1 MVRVDSEKGDTKVV
15 LYFDS
20 LTRKEV
26 GLSFLGFVELNQHR
40 GVQVCPTI
48 EAYRTY
54 RVAQQK
60 PAPVL
65 VYDYYDQSRRARS
78 FYDVVPATLCDIC
91 EEEVR
96 PVLHLESD
104 SLYTAGLP

>member
-1 MVRVDSEKGDTKVV
+1 M
-15 LYFDS
+15 
-20 LTRKEV
+20 
-26 GLSFLGFVELNQHR
+26 
-40 GVQVCPTI
+40 CPTI

-96 PVLHLESD
+96 PGLHWESD